1 MKPWQTP
8 QPLRKPSV
16 FSSCDDEQHSRC
28 RHDSNN
34 DPDQDQG
41 HTAVGGRGPGLAFLL
56 LWLGM
61 IPASHFYDK
70 TTMSGNEIHDIVS
83 YYMLPEEINP

>member
-1 MKPWQTP
+1 MIP
-8 QPLRKPSV
+8 
-16 FSSCDDEQHSRC
+16 HSL
-28 RHDSNN
+28 
-34 DPDQDQG
+34 QIIF
-41 HTAVGGRGPGLAFLL
+41 PGFIIFLL

-61 IPASHFYDK
+61 IPAIHFYDK